1 MKTNFR
7 FALIIVLYLLVASCG
22 RKGEVLQRFTFIA
35 DSTGSV
41 FAQTRARFSVEFDSS
56 AMGIFVKSINRETN
70 TKTAYW
76 LYFINT
82 KPAREAA
89 DRFRPQP
96 GDTIEW
102 RLVAGY

>member
-1 MKTNFR
+1 MKTKFN
-7 FALIIVLYLLVASCG
+7 FALIIVFCLLVSSCS
-22 RKGEVLQRFTFIA
+22 RKGEVLQRFTFVA

-41 FAQTRARFSVEFDSS
+41 FAQTRARYSVEFDSS
-56 AMGIFVKSINRETN
+56 AMGIFVKSINGAAN

-76 LYFINT
+76 LYFVNT
-82 KPAREAA
+82 KPAQEAA
-89 DRFRPQP
+89 DRFLPHP

>member
-1 MKTNFR
+1 MKTNFS
-7 FALIIVLYLLVASCG
+7 FALIIVLCLLVASCS
-22 RKGEVLQRFTFIA
+22 RKGEVLQRFTFVA

-41 FAQTRARFSVEFDSS
+41 FAQTRARYSVEFDSS
-56 AMGIFVKSINRETN
+56 AMGTLVKSINGATN

-76 LYFINT
+76 LYFVNA
-82 KPAREAA
+82 KPAHEAA